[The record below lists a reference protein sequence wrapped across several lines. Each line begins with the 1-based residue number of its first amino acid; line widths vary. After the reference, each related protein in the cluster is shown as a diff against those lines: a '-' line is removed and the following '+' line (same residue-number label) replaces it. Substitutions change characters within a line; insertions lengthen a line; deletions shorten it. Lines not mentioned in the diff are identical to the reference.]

1 MKWLH
6 NYGISHRVGPQ
17 GPAGPPGRG
26 ILLDDDGNPVFS
38 GKRMTEVGEPQ
49 DDDDSVTKTC
59 LEDQFMPAPMT
70 RRVYSKGISMQDGRI
85 EGLPDPVSEFDA
97 ARKKCVD
104 DR

>member
-1 MKWLH
+1 M
-6 NYGISHRVGPQ
+6 
-17 GPAGPPGRG
+17 
-26 ILLDDDGNPVFS
+26 DDDGNPVFS

-49 DDDDSVTKTC
+49 DDDDSVTKTF

-70 RRVYSKGISMQDGRI
+70 RRVFSKGISMQDGRI

>member
-1 MKWLH
+1 
-6 NYGISHRVGPQ
+6 
-17 GPAGPPGRG
+17 
-26 ILLDDDGNPVFS
+26 
-38 GKRMTEVGEPQ
+38 MTEVGEPQ
-49 DDDDSVTKTC
+49 DDDDSVTKTF

-70 RRVYSKGISMQDGRI
+70 RRVFSKGISMQDGRI